1 LMEALWVEHQVGV
14 CVFLLVLVFIALWNL
29 RVLTKPAGAR
39 SPDRWPRVSILLP
52 ARDEE
57 RSIVEAVESLAG
69 QDYADFEL
77 VVLDDCSSD
86 RTPDLLRQLAERFD
100 NLRVVEGKPLP
111 RGWMGKLWACDQ
123 LSREATGE
131 LLLFTDADTRH
142 RPETLQQSV
151 ARFQEDGLDL
161 LTGIPYEETVTWAEK
176 LVLPVL
182 PWAIL
187 SFLPLGLAYRW
198 RRPSFTAAN
207 GQFMLFRR
215 ESYDSI
221 GGHAMVRDSVVDD
234 MALVRLVAKQGM
246 KWRLFDM
253 TDLIRCRMYRSA
265 REVFDGLSKNLF
277 GIFGYRL
284 VPFLFVWIWLGVVF
298 FGPLVVLGLAAF
310 GVVTSAFS
318 VVAAGCAVLLGLVLW
333 GMANTKF
340 RFGWWVSLLYPATV
354 MLSIAIAFRSLVLV
368 ASRQARWK
376 GRGAVIRRV
385 KLW

>member
-1 LMEALWVEHQVGV
+1 MEALWVEHQLGV
-14 CVFLLVLVFIALWNL
+14 CVFLLVLVVIARWNL
-29 RVLTKPAGAR
+29 RVLTKPSGAS
-39 SPDRWPRVSILLP
+39 SPARWPRVSILLP

-57 RSIVEAVESLAG
+57 RSIVEAVESLAR
-69 QDYADFEL
+69 QDYTDFEL

-100 NLRVVEGKPLP
+100 NMRVVDGKPLP

-142 RPETLQQSV
+142 RPETLRQAV
-151 ARFQEDGLDL
+151 ARLEEDGLDL
-161 LTGIPYEETVTWAEK
+161 VTGIPYEETGTWAEK

-198 RRPSFTAAN
+198 SRPSFTAAN

-221 GGHAMVRDSVVDD
+221 RGHAAVRDSVVDD

-246 KWRLFDM
+246 KWRLYDM

-284 VPFLFVWIWLGVVF
+284 VPFLFVWTWLGMVT
-298 FGPLVVLGLAAF
+298 FGPLAVVGLAAF

-318 VVAAGCAVLLGLVLW
+318 VAAAGCAVLLGLVLW
-333 GMANTKF
+333 GMANVKF
-340 RFGWWVSLLYPATV
+340 RFGWWLSLLYPATV

>member
-1 LMEALWVEHQVGV
+1 MEALWVEHQLGV
-14 CVFLLVLVFIALWNL
+14 CVFLLVLVVIARWNL
-29 RVLTKPAGAR
+29 RVLTKPSGAS
-39 SPDRWPRVSILLP
+39 SPARWPRVSILLP

-57 RSIVEAVESLAG
+57 RSIVEAVESLAR
-69 QDYADFEL
+69 QDYTDFEL

-100 NLRVVEGKPLP
+100 NMRVVDGKPLP

-142 RPETLQQSV
+142 RPETLRQAV
-151 ARFQEDGLDL
+151 ARLEEDGLDL
-161 LTGIPYEETVTWAEK
+161 VTGIPYEETGTWAEK

-198 RRPSFTAAN
+198 SRPSFTAAN

-221 GGHAMVRDSVVDD
+221 RGHAAVRDSVVDD

-246 KWRLFDM
+246 KWRLYDM

-284 VPFLFVWIWLGVVF
+284 VPFLFVWTWLGVVT
-298 FGPLVVLGLAAF
+298 FGPLAVVGLAAF

-318 VVAAGCAVLLGLVLW
+318 VAAAGCAVLLGLVLW
-333 GMANTKF
+333 GMANVKF
-340 RFGWWVSLLYPATV
+340 RFGWWLSLLYPATV

>member
-1 LMEALWVEHQVGV
+1 MEALWVEHQLGV
-14 CVFLLVLVFIALWNL
+14 CVFLLVLVVIALWNL
-29 RVLTKPAGAR
+29 RVLTKPSGAS
-39 SPDRWPRVSILLP
+39 SPARWPRVSILLP

-57 RSIVEAVESLAG
+57 RSIVEAVESLAR
-69 QDYADFEL
+69 QDYTDFEL

-100 NLRVVEGKPLP
+100 NMRVVDGKPLP

-142 RPETLQQSV
+142 RPETLRQAV
-151 ARFQEDGLDL
+151 ARLEEDGLDL
-161 LTGIPYEETVTWAEK
+161 VTGIPYEETGTWAEK

-198 RRPSFTAAN
+198 SRPSFTAAN

-221 GGHAMVRDSVVDD
+221 RGHAAVQDSVVDD

-246 KWRLFDM
+246 KWRLYDM

-284 VPFLFVWIWLGVVF
+284 VPFLFVWTWLGVVT
-298 FGPLVVLGLAAF
+298 FGPLAVVGLAAF

-318 VVAAGCAVLLGLVLW
+318 VAAAGCAVLLGLVLW
-333 GMANTKF
+333 GMANVKF
-340 RFGWWVSLLYPATV
+340 RFGWWLSLLYPATV